1 MGRIAGKST
10 GKTVIDMKLA
20 ATRLIA
26 EHGFEGMN
34 LRMLADD
41 IGVKAGSLYN
51 YIDNKQSL
59 LHELLSDTMKEI
71 IHGLDT
77 ALAAAQDPHDA
88 LQRFVAFHI
97 EFHAVRR
104 DAVFIGNAELR
115 SLSAAQRQD
124 IVALRDGYEA
134 RLRQIL
140 RDGVATGAF
149 NPGDIRI
156 ASHALI
162 AMLSGVCYWYQPGG
176 RHSVAQLVRQYTRLV
191 LGCVGASHTVT
202 RNTSA
207 GTKAKRSVN
216 PIRPISPT
224 DSTVRATGRAS
235 MRRKSG
241 VKNPS
246 QLPPV

>member
-124 IVALRDGYEA
+124 IVVLRDGYEA

-241 VKNPS
+241 GKNPS

>member
-26 EHGFEGMN
+26 KHGFEGMN

-71 IHGLDT
+71 INGLDA
-77 ALAAAQDPHDA
+77 ALADARDPLDG

-115 SLSAAQRQD
+115 SLSAPQRQD
-124 IVALRDGYEA
+124 IVALRDGYEG

-140 RDGVATGAF
+140 RDGMAAGVFHT
-149 NPGDIRI
+149 GDIRI

-162 AMLSGVCYWYQPGG
+162 AMLSGVCCWYQPGG
-176 RHSVAQLVRQYTRLV
+176 RQSVAQLVGQYTGLV
-191 LGCVGASHTVT
+191 LGCVGAGPTVCA
-202 RNTSA
+202 TSKLR
-207 GTKAKRSVN
+207 T
-216 PIRPISPT
+216 
-224 DSTVRATGRAS
+224 
-235 MRRKSG
+235 RRKPG
-241 VKNPS
+241 VSKS
-246 QLPPV
+246 PPTRPD

>member
-26 EHGFEGMN
+26 KHGFEGMN

-59 LHELLSDTMKEI
+59 LHELLSDTMREI
-71 IHGLDT
+71 IDGLDV
-77 ALAAAQDPHDA
+77 ALAGAPDPLDA

-115 SLSAAQRQD
+115 SLSAAQKSD
-124 IVALRDGYEA
+124 IVALRDAYEA
-134 RLRQIL
+134 RLRWIL
-140 RDGVATGAF
+140 RDGAATGVFA
-149 NPGDIRI
+149 PSDPRI
-156 ASHALI
+156 ASYALI

-191 LGCVGASHTVT
+191 LGCVGASDAVT
-202 RNTSA
+202 RNIRS
-207 GTKAKRSVN
+207 GTKAKRSVS
-216 PIRPISPT
+216 PTPPISPT
-224 DSTVRATGRAS
+224 GPTVQATGRTS
-235 MRRKSG
+235 MRRKSR
-241 VKNPS
+241 VKDS
-246 QLPPV
+246 TELPPV

>member
-207 GTKAKRSVN
+207 GTKSKRSVS
-216 PIRPISPT
+216 PTPPISPT
-224 DSTVRATGRAS
+224 GPTVHATGRTS
-235 MRRKSG
+235 SRRKSR
-241 VKNPS
+241 VKDLTE
-246 QLPPV
+246 LPPV

>member
-162 AMLSGVCYWYQPGG
+162 AMLSGVCCWYQPGG
-176 RHSVAQLVRQYTRLV
+176 RHSVAQLVGQYTGLV
-191 LGCVGASHTVT
+191 LGCVGAGPRVGAS
-202 RNTSA
+202 SA
-207 GTKAKRSVN
+207 PGT
-216 PIRPISPT
+216 
-224 DSTVRATGRAS
+224 
-235 MRRKSG
+235 RRKSG
-241 VKNPS
+241 DSHP
-246 QLPPV
+246 LPTPPV